1 MDPAAGD
8 PPEATFLLGTRPEI
22 LKAFPV
28 IAAAR
33 RRHIRCRVIH
43 SGQHYAFAM
52 SEVFFHELGLPRPD
66 ALLGVGSGSHAR
78 QLGLLLTRLD
88 AFKRKSSLKNL
99 VVVGDTNTVLAG
111 ALFARREGI
120 PLFHVEAG
128 ARCYDPDMPEEQN
141 RRVTDHLSDV
151 LFAPTRRN
159 RDILARENV
168 LGRVHVTGNPVID
181 ACVRMLAKISKS
193 SRIIDQIGFEEFVL
207 CTAHR
212 PEIVD
217 DRWRFAGLL
226 RTIRRL
232 DLPVVFPCHPR
243 TRVRLREFGFLRSIA
258 SSPNVVLLPPLGYI
272 DFLTLM
278 KKAAFVVSDS
288 GGVTEEATS
297 PGLDKLVFSP
307 RTRTEVPEAIE
318 SGHLVLIG
326 TDDRSAI
333 RRIRKRLNLSRRPR
347 GHPYGV
353 GHAGEKIAAFLH
365 TYLNDPRLDILA
377 SKVPRS

>member
-1 MDPAAGD
+1 MTSAAGH

-33 RRHIRCRVIH
+33 RSRIRCRVIH
-43 SGQHYAFAM
+43 SGQHYDFAM
-52 SEVFFHELGLPRPD
+52 SEVFFRELALPRPD
-66 ALLGVGSGSHAR
+66 AFLGVGSGSHAR
-78 QLGLLLTRLD
+78 QLALLLTRLD
-88 AFKRKSSLKNL
+88 AFSRKKSLANL

-111 ALFARREGI
+111 ALFARRQRI

-141 RRVTDHLSDV
+141 RRVADHLSDV
-151 LFAPTRRN
+151 LFAPTHRN
-159 RDILARENV
+159 REILVKENV

-181 ACVRMLAKISKS
+181 TCVRMLNKVPKHSGILEQ
-193 SRIIDQIGFEEFVL
+193 IDFEEFVL

-212 PEIVD
+212 SEIVD
-217 DRWRFAGLL
+217 YRRRLSGLL
-226 RTIRRL
+226 KTIRGL

-243 TRVRLREFGFLRSIA
+243 TRARLGEFGLLRGVV
-258 SSPNVVLLPPLGYI
+258 SSPKVVLLPPLGYI

-278 KKAAFVVSDS
+278 KKSAFVVSDS

-307 RTRTEVPEAIE
+307 RTRTEVPEAID

-326 TDDRSAI
+326 TDERSAL
-333 RRIRKRLNLSRRPR
+333 RRIRMRLDLSRQPR

-353 GHAGEKIAAFLH
+353 GHAGEKIAA
-365 TYLNDPRLDILA
+365 YLRHYL
-377 SKVPRS
+377 S

>member
-1 MDPAAGD
+1 MAPADGD
-8 PPEATFLLGTRPEI
+8 PVEATFLLGTRPEI
-22 LKAFPV
+22 LKAYPV

-33 RRHIRCRVIH
+33 RRRVRCRVIH

-52 SEVFFHELGLPRPD
+52 SEIFFRELALPRPD
-66 ALLGVGSGSHAR
+66 AFLGVGSGSHAR
-78 QLGLLLTRLD
+78 QLALLLTRLD
-88 AFKRKSSLKNL
+88 ALNRKSSLTNL

-111 ALFARREGI
+111 ALFARRQGI

-128 ARCYDPDMPEEQN
+128 ARCYDADMPEEQN
-141 RRVTDHLSDV
+141 RRVADHLSDV
-151 LFAPTRRN
+151 LFAPTRCN
-159 RDILARENV
+159 REILAKENV

-181 ACVRMLAKISKS
+181 ACVKMLAKVPKDSGIL
-193 SRIIDQIGFEEFVL
+193 DQIDFEEFAL

-217 DRWRFAGLL
+217 VRWRLAGLL
-226 RTIRRL
+226 RTIKGL

-243 TRVRLREFGFLRSIA
+243 TRIRLREFGFLRKIG

-278 KKAAFVVSDS
+278 KRAAFVVSDS

-326 TDDRSAI
+326 TDDRAAL
-333 RRIRKRLNLSRRPR
+333 RRIRKRLKLSRRPR

-353 GHAGEKIAAFLH
+353 GHAGEKIAAFLGN
-365 TYLNDPRLDILA
+365 YLREFRADVQG
-377 SKVPRS
+377 SKARQS